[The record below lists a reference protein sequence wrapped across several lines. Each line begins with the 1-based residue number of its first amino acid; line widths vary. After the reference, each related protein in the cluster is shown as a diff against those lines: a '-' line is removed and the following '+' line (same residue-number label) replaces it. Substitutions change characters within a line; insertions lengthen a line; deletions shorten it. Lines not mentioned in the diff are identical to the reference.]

1 LYYTRL
7 AYNKEDWKKPSGSE
21 RKSLNFKTF
30 ERRYNF
36 AFEEWLFDNSMLIDY
51 KKYGFVQGI
60 AQSTQKRLNHNKIIF
75 FTLDSANNTRYKI
88 AELEKWE
95 FVKSSDSIAITKK
108 FKINGWL
115 KKMRKQVEDIG
126 GDLTKFDEV
135 AAGKGNESLFN
146 ICFDFKDLNIYSV
159 PILVKKGNPIIGF
172 NRYQLYDI

>member
-36 AFEEWLFDNSMLIDY
+36 AFEEWLFDNSMIIDD

-60 AQSTQKRLNHNKIIF
+60 AKSKQKRLNQNKIIF

-115 KKMRKQVEDIG
+115 KKMRKQVEEGRIKEFVACSSDQDGDIQIHASVLDLPG
-126 GDLTKFDEV
+126 GVGLFEI
-135 AAGKGNESLFN
+135 GKHML
-146 ICFDFKDLNIYSV
+146 IQHDA
-159 PILVKKGNPIIGF
+159 
-172 NRYQLYDI
+172 